1 MNETTAPT
9 PNHNPGDTVEVD
21 NIDHFVTILT
31 GWHTNKVK
39 LLQHMIDLPDGTE
52 MESDGGVKL
61 MLSGDVLAG
70 FQAGIA
76 LALMELGTL
85 PFAAEVEVNA
95 SAIEH

>member
-31 GWHTNKVK
+31 GWHTKKVAI
-39 LLQHMIDLPDGTE
+39 LEHMANVPEGTVMTTEGGTDVVMKGMFRDGF
-52 MESDGGVKL
+52 K
-61 MLSGDVLAG
+61 
-70 FQAGIA
+70 AGIA

-85 PFAAEVEVNA
+85 PFAAEVEA
-95 SAIEH
+95 DAPAIEH